1 VTFLTSA
8 EKTASVPNFNDI
20 LVIHQSGGSPR
31 IIFSSGDG
39 QLTQNSKISAQVTQV
54 LDLFSQRIAE
64 GEQVHFIRFSDHRM
78 IFLFSEDKSLVAT
91 VLIPIDRSARQIIPL
106 MNIIL
111 HVLTEFLSGEI
122 LDAQNRQL
130 DCFFQFFSAPREA
143 HIVIPRTTEGILSA
157 LITLTAVAHDLQ
169 FGIHQ
174 VASNIVLVDPQDPR
188 DLFAAVELAKTRR
201 VISFTPLPNVTENP
215 NVLFIGL
222 KEQLRQYFSALSG
235 ETTYDAI
242 SRVFGEQSNAAK
254 MRSFLMNDVAM
265 EIAQSITELPRSEDE
280 FVRTDILL
288 TTVLHPGQDVI
299 VTLSSP
305 VMQKMRQLATTSPPE
320 KPKVIIP
327 DLEGLTVQPSETTPE
342 QPRPTVPMEKTISD
356 PPIELAAE
364 PDAIPTESNVLATPT
379 ITPRTPV
386 ISVDLDT
393 STLDL
398 LEKERFSGL
407 AYEFKSIP
415 VTLDTAPSKINLPKR
430 PNLPFDKNQV
440 VISTFPGDERYFS
453 IHLYT
458 AMDRLPNLKDSLED
472 LTVRVGGEAQL
483 QDDYVLIEGPLE
495 KQRETLRSLLWLG
508 IVEHLTQV
516 QLEVHP
522 LPELFQ
528 IPKQGSILIIPP
540 KRDFVKE
547 KIPSK
552 FKTFVREVDLR
563 RQFEQ
568 EALWSLASTQ
578 DEILWRLLQPL
589 KKGEGV
595 VFVCRDDNQEMEE
608 IALFLLYVSEICGI
622 GFSRW

>member
-1 VTFLTSA
+1 MKNV
-8 EKTASVPNFNDI
+8 EKTVSAPNFNDI
-20 LVIHQSGGSPR
+20 LVIHQGGGSPR

-64 GEQVHFIRFSDHRM
+64 GEQVHFIRFSNHRM
-78 IFLFSEDKSLVAT
+78 IFLFSQDKSLVAT

-111 HVLTEFLSGEI
+111 QMLTEFLSGEI
-122 LDAQNRQL
+122 IDAQNRQL
-130 DCFFQFFSAPREA
+130 DCFFQVFSAPRDA
-143 HIVIPRTTEGILSA
+143 HIVIPRTSEGILTA
-157 LITLTAVAHDLQ
+157 LVILTAVAHDLQ

-174 VASNIVLVDPQDPR
+174 VASNIVFVDPQDPR
-188 DLFAAVELAKTRR
+188 DVLVASELAKKSRI
-201 VISFTPLPNVTENP
+201 ISFLPLPNVMESP
-215 NVLFIGL
+215 NVLIFGL
-222 KEQLRQYFSALSG
+222 EEPLRQYFSAISG
-235 ETTYDAI
+235 ESAYDAV
-242 SRVFGEQSNAAK
+242 SRIFGEQSNAAK
-254 MRSFLMNDVAM
+254 MHAFIANDEAK
-265 EIAQSITELPRSEDE
+265 EIAQSITELPKSEDE

-288 TTVLHPGQDVI
+288 TTVLHPGQDVL

-305 VMQKMRQLATTSPPE
+305 VMQKMRDLAKSAPHE
-320 KPKVIIP
+320 KTEVTVP
-327 DLEGLTVQPSETTPE
+327 DLEGLTVQPSETVTQKPPNTASTP
-342 QPRPTVPMEKTISD
+342 KTFSD
-356 PPIELAAE
+356 ASIELAAE
-364 PDAIPTESNVLATPT
+364 PDAIPTENNVLATPT
-379 ITPRTPV
+379 ITPITRAT
-386 ISVDLDT
+386 SVDLDPAVME
-393 STLDL
+393 L

-407 AYEFKSIP
+407 AYEFKSLP
-415 VTLDTAPSKINLPKR
+415 VTLDTSPSKINLSKA

-440 VISTFPGDERYFS
+440 VISTFSGDQRYFS

-458 AMDRLPNLKDSLED
+458 AMDRLPALKDLLED
-472 LTVRVGGEAQL
+472 LTVRVGGEARL

-495 KQRETLRSLLWLG
+495 KEREILRSLLWLG
-508 IVEHLTQV
+508 IVEYLTQV
-516 QLEVHP
+516 QMNLHP
-522 LPELFQ
+522 LPEMFQ
-528 IPKQGSILIIPP
+528 IPKKGSILIIPP
-540 KRDFVKE
+540 RREFIRE

-568 EALWSLASTQ
+568 EALWSLASAQ

-595 VFVCRDDNQEMEE
+595 VFVCREDNQEMEE

>member
-1 VTFLTSA
+1 MPNS
-8 EKTASVPNFNDI
+8 ESVPALPNFNDI

-39 QLTQNSKISAQVTQV
+39 QLTQNSKISAQMTQA

-64 GEQVHFIRFSDHRM
+64 GEQVHFIRFSNHRM
-78 IFLFSEDKSLVAT
+78 IFLFSQDKSLVAT

-111 HVLTEFLSGEI
+111 QMLTEFLSGEI
-122 LDAQNRQL
+122 IDAQNRQL
-130 DCFFQFFSAPREA
+130 DCFFQIFSAPREA
-143 HIVIPRTTEGILSA
+143 HVVIPRTSEGILTA
-157 LITLTAVAHDLQ
+157 LVILTAVAHDLQ

-174 VASNIVLVDPQDPR
+174 VASNIVFVNPQDPR
-188 DLFAAVELAKTRR
+188 DVFAATELAKKGR
-201 VISFTPLPNVTENP
+201 VISFLPLPNAMESP
-215 NVLFIGL
+215 NVLIFGL
-222 KEQLRQYFSALSG
+222 QEPLRQYFSAISG
-235 ETTYDAI
+235 ESTYDVV
-242 SRVFGEQSNAAK
+242 SRIFGEQSNAAK
-254 MRSFLMNDVAM
+254 MGTFIANEEAK

-288 TTVLHPGQDVI
+288 TTVLHPGQDVL
-299 VTLSSP
+299 VTLSTP
-305 VMQKMRQLATTSPPE
+305 VMQKMRDLARSAPSE
-320 KPKVIIP
+320 KTEVAIP
-327 DLEGLTVQPSETTPE
+327 DLEGLTVQPSETGTHKPLTAASTP
-342 QPRPTVPMEKTISD
+342 KTFSD
-356 PPIELAAE
+356 ASIELAAE
-364 PDAIPTESNVLATPT
+364 PDAIPTDNNVLATPT
-379 ITPRTPV
+379 ITPITRAT
-386 ISVDLDT
+386 SVDLDPAVME
-393 STLDL
+393 L

-415 VTLDTAPSKINLPKR
+415 VTLDTSPSKINLAKA

-440 VISTFPGDERYFS
+440 VISTFSGDQRYFS

-458 AMDRLPNLKDSLED
+458 AIDRLPALKDSLED
-472 LTVRVGGEAQL
+472 LTVRVGGEARL

-495 KQRETLRSLLWLG
+495 KEREMLRSLLWLG
-508 IVEHLTQV
+508 IVEYLTQV
-516 QLEVHP
+516 QLNLHP
-522 LPELFQ
+522 LPEMFQ
-528 IPKQGSILIIPP
+528 IPKKGSILIIPP
-540 KRDFVKE
+540 RREFIRE
-547 KIPSK
+547 KIPTK

-568 EALWSLASTQ
+568 ESLWSLASAQ

-595 VFVCRDDNQEMEE
+595 VFVCREDNQEMEE